1 MMRTNTLELARGF
14 LGQDTWFIIN
24 IGIALAAFIAWIR
37 SAWAVAYRY
46 AENTCLSTVHI
57 KDDDPL
63 FHDVVLWLNDH
74 VFERSNFRS
83 VLAVTNKQ
91 AYKNLAKHQWAPNP
105 GWRPSVGTSSKTD
118 DQPIKLRPF
127 NGSRVF
133 LFKGRWILFSHSSPT
148 PVTGLRI
155 QNAGE
160 AELSDHVK
168 LQTLSLSLDTLR
180 AFLDEARAY
189 SQKLSKSNISVH
201 RPISNVR
208 DMVRW
213 TCITTRPSRSIDS
226 VILDAKK
233 KNTLMADLEEYLHP
247 ATRQWYADHGIPYR
261 RGYLFSGPP
270 GTGKTSLCSAIAG
283 VFGLDIYVLSLLD
296 PHITESQFLRLFSEV
311 PSQCV
316 VLLEDI
322 DAAGMSVR
330 RPNVASGAQ
339 QESDATKEMD
349 QSPRRGGRGPHFQSQ
364 RGPPVDTSGPI
375 SLSALL
381 NAIDGVAS
389 QEGRILVM
397 TTNTPQDLD
406 PALIRPGR
414 VDMRVQFDLPGR
426 TEMREL
432 FRSMFSDAPGC
443 GREIV
448 SSDPEETEKEKK
460 GDLDMDTLSAR
471 FAEALPQNK
480 LSLAEVQGFLLQY
493 KRQPKEACERAAEWV
508 RENYS

>member
-1 MMRTNTLELARGF
+1 MRTNTLELARGF

-24 IGIALAAFIAWIR
+24 IGIALAAFAAWIR
-37 SAWAVAYRY
+37 SAWTVLYRY
-46 AENTCLSTVHI
+46 AESTCLSTVHI

-74 VFERSNFRS
+74 VFAQSNFRS

-91 AYKNLAKHQWAPNP
+91 AYKNLNKNQWAPNIN
-105 GWRPSVGTSSKTD
+105 WRPAVGTSSKTD
-118 DQPIKLRPF
+118 DEPIKLRPF

-133 LFKGRWILFSHSSPT
+133 AFRGRWILFSHSSPT
-148 PVTGLRI
+148 ASAGLRL
-155 QNAGE
+155 QGPGASE

-189 SQKLSKSNISVH
+189 SQKLSRSNISVH

-213 TCITTRPSRSIDS
+213 TCITTRPSRSIES

-233 KNTLMADLEEYLHP
+233 KSTLLADLEEYLHP

-330 RPNVASGAQ
+330 RPNVAAD
-339 QESDATKEMD
+339 QESDASKSVDSQT
-349 QSPRRGGRGPHFQSQ
+349 RRAGRPPHSQAQ

-397 TTNTPQDLD
+397 TTNAPQDLD

-432 FRSMFSDAPGC
+432 FRSMFSDGPGG
-443 GREIV
+443 GREIGT
-448 SSDPEETEKEKK
+448 SEGEEEDEKK
-460 GDLDMDTLSAR
+460 ADIDMDSLSAK
-471 FAEALPQNK
+471 FAEALPENK

-493 KRQPKEACERAAEWV
+493 KRQPKEACERVAEWV
-508 RENYS
+508 KENYS